1 MTDQDGLAYTGEEV
15 STCRLLVVGCGN
27 LLRGDDGVGPILIR
41 HLWQRGVPDDV
52 RLVDGGTAGM
62 DVSFQMRGAHR
73 VIIVDASTTGRKP
86 GTVYRIPGPAVE
98 ELPPLSGLH
107 THMFRWDNALA
118 FARWLLGDGYPADV
132 TVYLIEAE
140 NLAPGAPLSERVET
154 SMGTVLDL
162 ILAEPAFADPSR
174 VDVEFTDAGYL
185 SLGARTALTYFP
197 SDAAVVMA
205 RADELWLMPLHSAAS
220 GGLVLKQ
227 RNVAGDRCLLVREIL
242 DDRIPV
248 GTRSGRWDAEQGAL
262 RIRLGA
268 GR

>member
-1 MTDQDGLAYTGEEV
+1 MTDQDRLAYTGEEV

-62 DVSFQMRGAHR
+62 DVSFQMRGAQR
-73 VIIVDASTTGRKP
+73 VIIVDASTTGREP

-118 FARWLLGDGYPADV
+118 FARWLLGDAYPADV

-140 NLAPGAPLSERVET
+140 NLAVGAPLSERVE
-154 SMGTVLDL
+154 SAMGTVLDL
-162 ILAEPAFADPSR
+162 IAAEPAFVDPLR
-174 VDVEFTDAGYL
+174 VDVEFSDAGYL
-185 SLGARTALTYFP
+185 SLGARTAHTYFS
-197 SDAAVVMA
+197 SDAAVAVA
-205 RADELWLMPLHSAAS
+205 RAGELWLMPLHSAAS

-227 RNVAGDRCLLVREIL
+227 RNAAGDRSVLVREIL
-242 DDRIPV
+242 ADQIPIGV
-248 GTRSGRWDAEQGAL
+248 RSGRWDAEQGAL

>member
-1 MTDQDGLAYTGEEV
+1 MTDQGGLAYTGEEV

-62 DVSFQMRGAHR
+62 DVSFQMRGAER
-73 VIIVDASTTGRKP
+73 VIVVDASTTGREP

-140 NLAPGAPLSERVET
+140 NLAAGAPLSERVEAA
-154 SMGTVLDL
+154 MGTVLDL
-162 ILAEPAFADPSR
+162 IAAEPAF
-174 VDVEFTDAGYL
+174 VDRL
-185 SLGARTALTYFP
+185 
-197 SDAAVVMA
+197 
-205 RADELWLMPLHSAAS
+205 
-220 GGLVLKQ
+220 
-227 RNVAGDRCLLVREIL
+227 GDR
-242 DDRIPV
+242 
-248 GTRSGRWDAEQGAL
+248 A
-262 RIRLGA
+262 
-268 GR
+268 